1 VNRDRRLAI
10 LGLLGVA
17 VLCIA
22 PLWLGDFGLYLLMQ
36 MMLLSLF
43 ALGFNLL
50 LGYTGLLSFG
60 QAGFFAVGAYASA
73 LILLQAPSL
82 IVGVAGGVVAAG
94 LFALVLGYFSVR
106 LTEIYFSM
114 LTLSFGMMIHS
125 LAWRWRAVTG
135 GDDGLTG
142 IPRAPLQL
150 PPISIDLS
158 DLSHYYYFMLAVTV
172 AAVWIMYR
180 IVNSPLGLTFQA
192 IRDSAV
198 RAEFV
203 GIPVR
208 RFRLLAFVIAGL
220 YAGLAGALLAPLER
234 TVTPVYAHWIA
245 SAEPVLAALI
255 GGLYVF
261 GGPIVGSVL
270 FIGIK
275 EFVVRLTEHWMLV
288 MGTIV
293 IVIVLGFRG
302 GVLGT
307 ILRWTGRGEEGQP

>member
-1 VNRDRRLAI
+1 MVALIAA
-10 LGLLGVA
+10 GVA
-17 VLCIA
+17 SLFTV
-22 PLWLGDFGLYLLMQ
+22 PLWIGDFGIYLVMQ
-36 MMLLSLF
+36 MMLLTLF

-60 QAGFFAVGAYASA
+60 QAGFFAVGAYGCA

-82 IVGVAGGVVAAG
+82 VVGIAGGVLAAG
-94 LFALVLGYFSVR
+94 VVALVLGYLSVR

-125 LAWRWRAVTG
+125 LAWRWRDVTG

-142 IPRAPLQL
+142 IPRAPLHL
-150 PPISIDLS
+150 PALTIDLS
-158 DLSHYYYFMLAVTV
+158 RLSSYYYVVLVMTV
-172 AAVWIMYR
+172 AAVWLMYR
-180 IVNSPLGLTFQA
+180 IVKSPLGLTFQA
-192 IRDSAV
+192 IRDSAL

-203 GIPVR
+203 GIAIR

-220 YAGLAGALLAPLER
+220 YAGLAGSLLAPLER
-234 TVTPVYAHWIA
+234 TITPVYAHWVA
-245 SAEPVLAALI
+245 SSEPVLAALI
-255 GGLYVF
+255 GGIYVF
-261 GGPIVGSVL
+261 AGPIVGSVL

-275 EFVVRLTEHWMLV
+275 EIIVRLTDHWMLA
-288 MGTIV
+288 MGLVV

-307 ILRWTGRGEEGQP
+307 ILHPGTRDKEGEQ

>member
-1 VNRDRRLAI
+1 MPIDWRFALPA
-10 LGLLGVA
+10 LMGVA
-17 VLCIA
+17 VLFA
-22 PLWLGDFGLYLLMQ
+22 VPLWIGNFGIYLLMQ
-36 MMLLSLF
+36 MMLLCIF

-60 QAGFFAVGAYASA
+60 QAGFFAVGAYVCA
-73 LILLQAPSL
+73 LVLLQAPSL
-82 IVGVAGGVVAAG
+82 LVGVSGGIIAAG
-94 LFALVLGYFSVR
+94 LVALVLGYLSVK

-125 LAWRWRAVTG
+125 LVWRWREVTG

-142 IPRAPLQL
+142 IPRAPLEL
-150 PPISIDLS
+150 PGIRIDLS
-158 DLSHYYYFMLAVTV
+158 ELSSYYYFVLAVTILAIWAMHRLV
-172 AAVWIMYR
+172 Q
-180 IVNSPLGLTFQA
+180 SPLGLTFQA
-192 IRDSAV
+192 IRDSAM

-208 RFRLLAFVIAGL
+208 KFRLWAFVIAGL

-234 TVTPVYAHWIA
+234 TITPVYAHWTA

-261 GGPIVGSVL
+261 AGPIIGAIL

-275 EFVVRLTEHWMLV
+275 EIVVRLTDHWMLV

-307 ILRWTGRGEEGQP
+307 ILRWTERGEEGKP

>member
-1 VNRDRRLAI
+1 VDSDRRMAALIAA
-10 LGLLGVA
+10 GVA
-17 VLCIA
+17 GLFTV
-22 PLWLGDFGLYLLMQ
+22 PWWLGDFGIYLVMQ
-36 MMLLSLF
+36 MMLLTLF

-60 QAGFFAVGAYASA
+60 QAGFFAVGAYGCA

-82 IVGVAGGVVAAG
+82 IVGIAGGVLAAG
-94 LFALVLGYFSVR
+94 VVALVLGYLSVR

-125 LAWRWRAVTG
+125 LVWRWRDVTG

-150 PPISIDLS
+150 PGLTIDLS
-158 DLSHYYYFMLAVTV
+158 RLSSYYYVVLVITA
-172 AAVWIMYR
+172 AAVWLMYR
-180 IVNSPLGLTFQA
+180 IVKSPLGLTFQA
-192 IRDSAV
+192 IRDSAL

-203 GIPVR
+203 GIAIR

-220 YAGLAGALLAPLER
+220 YAGLAGSLLAPLER
-234 TVTPVYAHWIA
+234 TITPVYAHWVA
-245 SAEPVLAALI
+245 SSEPVLAALI
-255 GGLYVF
+255 GGIYVF
-261 GGPIVGSVL
+261 AGPIVGSVL

-275 EFVVRLTEHWMLV
+275 EIIVRLTDHWMLA
-288 MGTIV
+288 MGLVV

-307 ILRWTGRGEEGQP
+307 ILHPGTRDKEGEQ

>member
-1 VNRDRRLAI
+1 MDWRAAI
-10 LGLLGVA
+10 C
-17 VLCIA
+17 VLIGSAALFTA
-22 PLWLGDFGLYLLMQ
+22 PLWTGDSGLYLMMQ
-36 MMLLSLF
+36 MMLLCLF

-60 QAGFFAVGAYASA
+60 QAGFFAVGAYACA
-73 LILLQAPSL
+73 LILLKAPSL
-82 IVGVAGGVVAAG
+82 LLGVVGGIAAAG
-94 LFALVLGYFSVR
+94 LVALVLGYLSVR

-125 LAWRWRAVTG
+125 LVWRWRDVTG

-150 PPISIDLS
+150 PLVSIDLS
-158 DLSHYYYFMLAVTV
+158 RLAHYYYFVLV
-172 AAVWIMYR
+172 ATLLAVWIMYR
-180 IVNSPLGLTFQA
+180 IVKSPLGLTFQA

-203 GIPVR
+203 GIPIR
-208 RFRLLAFVIAGL
+208 RFRLWAFVIAGL

-234 TVTPVYAHWIA
+234 TITPVYAHWIA
-245 SAEPVLAALI
+245 SADPVLAALI

-261 GGPIVGSVL
+261 AGPIVGSVL

-275 EFVVRLTEHWMLV
+275 EIVVRWTDHWMLV
-288 MGTIV
+288 MGAIV
-293 IVIVLGFRG
+293 IVMVLGFRG

-307 ILRWTGRGEEGQP
+307 LLRWTGRREERGP